1 MIYVAVEERSGKN
14 MKYSEDEVE
23 EMEIANSDDE
33 KEKEEEEEG
42 TPDDETEREEEEEG
56 TPDDEKEK
64 EEEEERTPSN
74 KRLKTLPETSD
85 SPKAVSGGQAR
96 GSRPSSP
103 NSKERFSK

>member
-1 MIYVAVEERSGKN
+1 MIYIAVEERSGKN

-42 TPDDETEREEEEEG
+42 TPDDEK
-56 TPDDEKEK
+56 EKEK
-64 EEEEERTPSN
+64 EEEGTPSN
-74 KRLKTLPETSD
+74 KRPKTLPETSD
-85 SPKAVSGGQAR
+85 SPKAVSGDQAR

-103 NSKERFSK
+103 NSKERSSK

>member
-1 MIYVAVEERSGKN
+1 MISVAVEERSRKN

-42 TPDDETEREEEEEG
+42 TP
-56 TPDDEKEK
+56 
-64 EEEEERTPSN
+64 SN
-74 KRLKTLPETSD
+74 KRPKTLPKTSD

-96 GSRPSSP
+96 GSHPSSS
-103 NSKERFSK
+103 NSKERSSK